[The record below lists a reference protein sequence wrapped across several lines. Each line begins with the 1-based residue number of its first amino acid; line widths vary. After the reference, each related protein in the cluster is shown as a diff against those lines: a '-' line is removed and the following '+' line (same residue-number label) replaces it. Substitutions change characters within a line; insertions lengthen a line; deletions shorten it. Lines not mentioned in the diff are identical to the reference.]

1 VRLPRP
7 VRIVLALVLAGGAL
21 VLLGARGA
29 PGASPLERQGR
40 SLFVDGCSSCH
51 GMDARGIPDRGPSLR
66 GVGELSADFYL
77 RTGRMPL
84 ARPEDQPRRG
94 PSPYTRHEI
103 DALVAYVGSFGG
115 PAIPRVD
122 AVAGDVAQGFK
133 LFSERCAGCH
143 QIVAR
148 GGITTRG
155 VVPGLEDSKPVD
167 VAEAVHIGPYVMPHF
182 RDLTSGQVASLA
194 RYVQSTRH
202 PVDRGGWGIGHIG
215 PIPEG
220 MVAWFVAAFALLL
233 TIRLIGERT
242 PG

>member
-1 VRLPRP
+1 MRRTVES
-7 VRIVLALVLAGGAL
+7 ILAVALAAAAL
-21 VLLGARGA
+21 LSLGDRGA
-29 PGASPLERQGR
+29 PAAGPLVDEGR
-40 SLFVDGCSSCH
+40 SLFVDGCSTCH
-51 GMDARGIPDRGPSLR
+51 GLDARGVPGRGPSLR

-84 ARPEDQPRRG
+84 AAPDDQPERRD
-94 PSPYTRHEI
+94 SPYTRHQI

-122 AVAGDVAQGFK
+122 PRTGDIATGFQ

-148 GGITTRG
+148 GGIVTRG
-155 VVPGLEDSKPVD
+155 TVPSLQDANSTD
-167 VAEAVHIGPYVMPHF
+167 VAEALHIGPYVMPRF
-182 RDLTSGQVASLA
+182 RDLDSARVASLA
-194 RYVQSTRH
+194 RYVESTHH
-202 PVDRGGWGIGHIG
+202 PLDRGGWGLGNIG

-220 MVAWFVAAFALLL
+220 MVAWLLAGFALVL

>member
-7 VRIVLALVLAGGAL
+7 VRIALALALAAAAL
-21 VLLGARGA
+21 VSLGAGGA
-29 PGASPLERQGR
+29 PGASPLEQQGR

-51 GMDARGIPDRGPSLR
+51 GMDARGIPGRGPSLR

-84 ARPEDQPRRG
+84 AQPEDQPRRA
-94 PSPYTRHEI
+94 PSPYSRHEI

-122 AVAGDVAQGFK
+122 AASGDIARGFEV
-133 LFSERCAGCH
+133 FGERCAGCH

-182 RDLTSGQVASLA
+182 RNLSGSDVASLA
-194 RYVQSTRH
+194 RYVESTH
-202 PVDRGGWGIGHIG
+202 DPVDRGGWGIGHVG

-220 MVAWFVAAFALLL
+220 MVAWLLAAFALVLV
-233 TIRLIGERT
+233 IRLIGERT
-242 PG
+242 P